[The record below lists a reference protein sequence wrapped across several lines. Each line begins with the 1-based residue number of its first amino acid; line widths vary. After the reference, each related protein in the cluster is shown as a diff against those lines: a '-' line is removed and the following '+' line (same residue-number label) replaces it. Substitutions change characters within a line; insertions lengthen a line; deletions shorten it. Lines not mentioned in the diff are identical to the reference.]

1 MARDRTFELGPP
13 ETAVLAAQGQG
24 PDLAWEP
31 SELAKLVPDPAAGA
45 RLFAVALQV
54 RLAEAQGHTRLVVEG
69 PGAPAWLGSLGPAPD
84 PSALLADSALAGF
97 VAAEGLAPLLAGTDW
112 LATGRAVQEERR
124 FAEAVRGLL
133 QDEAPFA
140 VDESWLEEPVSLNP
154 EQRAAVRLAAVR
166 RLAILTGGPGTGK
179 TSIVAA
185 LVRAWRDAHPGG
197 TFALAAPTGKAAQR
211 LGEALAAAGV
221 TAEASG
227 GEPRTLHRLLGWR
240 PRAAAWRHH
249 KGNPLAADLVVVDEA
264 SMVDQG
270 LLARLV
276 DALRP
281 GARLVLLGD
290 ADQLPSVGAGAVL
303 RDLVA
308 GLPEAVAQLVRSYRM
323 DPSDPAGSAILGYAA
338 KVREGSAEAADL
350 PHRGRVEDLSG
361 QGVELL
367 DPVALPALLRHWRER
382 IDGLDGYERLVHGE
396 YAADDLGFGSA
407 AVAGV
412 RALLDHHDR
421 FRLLALLQ
429 EGPRGAGALN
439 AALHA
444 QAWPLNGRGLR
455 RDLPV
460 YLGEPVMMTR
470 NDYGRGL
477 FNGDQGIVLK
487 VRRGGELRR
496 EVVFWK
502 GGRPEAHPLPAL
514 LGDLELAY
522 ALTVHKAQGSE
533 FDALAVVL
541 PEADHP
547 LLTRQNLYTALTRA
561 RRHAVIVGD
570 PALPPLA
577 ARKVERRATGLPELL
592 SGPAQGRSR

>member
-1 MARDRTFELGPP
+1 MARGAAFELRP
-13 ETAVLAAQGQG
+13 EWAAVLAAQGQG
-24 PDLAWEP
+24 ADLAWEP
-31 SELAKLVPDPAAGA
+31 SELAQLAPDASAGA
-45 RLFAVALQV
+45 RLFAAALQV
-54 RLAEAQGHTRLVVEG
+54 RLAEAQGHTRLMLQG
-69 PGAPAWLGSLGPAPD
+69 ADAPGWLGSLGPAPD
-84 PSALLADSALAGF
+84 AAALRSDPLLADF
-97 VAAEGLAPLLAGTDW
+97 VAGSDGLAPLLVGDGW
-112 LATGRAVQEERR
+112 LATGRAVHEERR
-124 FAEAVRGLL
+124 FAEAVLAL
-133 QDEAPFA
+133 AAEEAPFD
-140 VDESWLEEPVSLNP
+140 VDEALLETPVGLNP
-154 EQRAAVRLAAVR
+154 EQRAAVRLAAAR

-185 LVRAWRDAHPGG
+185 LVRAWQAAHPGAAL
-197 TFALAAPTGKAAQR
+197 ALAAPTGKAAQR

-221 TAEASG
+221 ETEA
-227 GEPRTLHRLLGWR
+227 PRTLHRLLGWR

-249 KGNPLAADLVVVDEA
+249 GGNPLAADLVVVDEA

-270 LLARLV
+270 LMARLV

-303 RDLVA
+303 RDLVT
-308 GLPEAVAQLVRSYRM
+308 GLPEAVARLARSYRM

-338 KVREGSAEAADL
+338 KVREGAAAEADL
-350 PHRGRVEDLSG
+350 PLRDRLEALSG

-367 DPVALPALLRHWRER
+367 TPEALPAFLRAWRGR
-382 IDGLDGYERLVHGE
+382 IEALDGYERLVHAEHG
-396 YAADDLGFGSA
+396 ADDLGFDA
-407 AVAGV
+407 AATAAI

-429 EGPRGAGALN
+429 EGPRGAAALN
-439 AALHA
+439 GALHA

-455 RDLPV
+455 RDLPF

-477 FNGDQGIVLK
+477 FNGDQGLVLK
-487 VRRGGELRR
+487 VRRGGEVHR
-496 EVVFWK
+496 EAVFWK
-502 GGRPEAHPLPAL
+502 EGRPVAHPLPAL

-561 RRHAVIVGD
+561 RRHAVILGD

-577 ARKVERRATGLPELL
+577 ARKVERRATGLPDLL
-592 SGPAQGRSR
+592 QGQDQGRSR